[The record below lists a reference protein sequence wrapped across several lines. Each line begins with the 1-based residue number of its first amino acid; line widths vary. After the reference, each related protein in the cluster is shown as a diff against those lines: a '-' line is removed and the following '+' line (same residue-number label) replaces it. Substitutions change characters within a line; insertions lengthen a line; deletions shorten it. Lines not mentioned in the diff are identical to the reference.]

1 MGHYEDFWYDIHES
15 IEKEGLKKE
24 FDAQLK
30 KMNNQ
35 SKHQYKDSKT
45 RWSYAFDKVIMHN
58 KKTSTTIDKLDE
70 N

>member
-1 MGHYEDFWYDIHES
+1 
-15 IEKEGLKKE
+15 
-24 FDAQLK
+24 
-30 KMNNQ
+30 MNNQ